1 MITISN
7 SNSEKNNTIETV
19 NILSHINNGETLFFE
34 KGTYHF
40 FEEGSFKGFF
50 APTNNE
56 TGIKRVAFPL
66 IGLNDITIDGNG
78 STFIFHGRVSP
89 FIIQHSKNITIKNIT
104 LTTYRAPY
112 ALMEITEKSEE
123 KFSCRFDSEKTP
135 YKVSDGNLS
144 FLTESGELNTQ
155 NTILS
160 LHALSRVVIRY
171 LFSADCK
178 KSKENLP
185 APYMNCRIGE
195 NNGIVDFY
203 YANYEKS
210 EKCVYDVGELISINL
225 EENRLRDVFFL
236 EASQDIVIS
245 DINIRRGG
253 GMGVIA
259 QLCENVEISNLCVKP
274 EANEPVTLTAD
285 ILHFV
290 NCSGRLSIHDCEF
303 ESSLDDACNIHGN
316 YTVISGI
323 TDNYI
328 DVEYKHEAHSFLE
341 MYKPG
346 DVLTVID
353 NVSLNEICTF
363 EVSECR
369 FTDDSGM
376 KMRLISTSEL
386 PINILKCECLVENPF
401 RMPDVHIFN
410 NKSINIPHWRISGA
424 GNILVENNYYDDC
437 GCPIYAFDL
446 AQYWYESGRIKNLTI
461 KNNTFKN
468 ARYGEG
474 FIITGVSGY
483 NSEKTPLIH
492 ENITITDN
500 VFNGFKNKA
509 ITVAGFRNKVIEN
522 NIMK

>member
-1 MITISN
+1 MIIISKCN
-7 SNSEKNNTIETV
+7 CEKNYTPEIISE
-19 NILSHINNGETLFFE
+19 LSHIKNGETLFFE

-40 FEEGSFKGFF
+40 FEEGAFEGFF

-66 IGLNDITIDGNG
+66 IGLSDITIDGNG
-78 STFIFHGRVSP
+78 STFVFHGRVSP

-112 ALMEITEKSEE
+112 ALLQITEKSEE
-123 KFSCRFDSEKTP
+123 KFSCRFDSEKMP
-135 YKVSDGNLS
+135 CKVSDGNLA
-144 FLTESGELNTQ
+144 FLTDSGELNTK
-155 NTILS
+155 NKILS
-160 LHALSRVVIRY
+160 FHALSRVVIRY
-171 LFSADCK
+171 MFSVDCK
-178 KSKENLP
+178 KSRENLP
-185 APYMNCRIGE
+185 APYMNCRICE
-195 NNGIVDFY
+195 NNDTVDFY
-203 YANYEKS
+203 YADDGKA

-225 EENRLRDVFFL
+225 EENRLRDGFFL
-236 EASQDIVIS
+236 EDSQNVVIS

-259 QLCENVEISNLCVKP
+259 QLCENVEISNLRVKP

-290 NCSGRLSIHDCEF
+290 NCSGKLSIHDCEF

-316 YTVISGI
+316 YTVISDI
-323 TDNYI
+323 ADKHI

-353 NVSLNEICTF
+353 NTTLDELCTF
-363 EVSECR
+363 EVSECS

-376 KMRLISTSEL
+376 KIRLVSNSNL
-386 PINILKCECLVENPF
+386 PEGLKCGYLVENPL
-401 RMPDVHIFN
+401 RMPDVHIYN
-410 NKSINIPHWRISGA
+410 NKSTNIPHWRISGA

-437 GCPIYAFDL
+437 GCPVYAYDL

-468 ARYGEG
+468 ARYGDG
-474 FIITGVSGY
+474 FVITGVSGY
-483 NSEKTPLIH
+483 DSENAPLIH

-500 VFNGFKNKA
+500 VFDGFKNKA
-509 ITVAGFRNKVIEN
+509 LTVAGFRNKVIKN